1 MASVRIKEDDVMKR
15 QSRRDFLAATAA
27 MAVSAV
33 ITGHA
38 RTSQSPSKSPG
49 LPTTWGIPTA
59 KDWIAEDDAVVI
71 ARLKA
76 CGFRQ
81 ARHVHCVSHR
91 DPSNGRRLWR
101 RSYPPRLPST
111 GRRPD
116 PAADEGAA
124 IQAGTSLYNS
134 MHNTMKRRTALPA
147 LRASARSIGRSLR
160 RAPAALPPSSL
171 KRPNWHCGV
180 SMGEGST

>member
-81 ARHVHCVSHR
+81 APACALRVA
-91 DPSNGRRLWR
+91 
-101 RSYPPRLPST
+101 PRPLE
-111 GRRPD
+111 RPK
-116 PAADEGAA
+116 AMAA
-124 IQAGTSLYNS
+124 ILSA
-134 MHNTMKRRTALPA
+134 K
-147 LRASARSIGRSLR
+147 ASQHG
-160 RAPAALPPSSL
+160 APA
-171 KRPNWHCGV
+171 
-180 SMGEGST
+180 